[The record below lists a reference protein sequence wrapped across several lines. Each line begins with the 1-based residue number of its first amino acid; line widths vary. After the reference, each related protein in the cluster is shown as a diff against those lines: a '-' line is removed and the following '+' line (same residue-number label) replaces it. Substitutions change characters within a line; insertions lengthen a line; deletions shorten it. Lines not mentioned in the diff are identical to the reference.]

1 MHNIHTCRH
10 THTDTIHQ
18 IEINCIVIHLFTSE
32 VMDSQVD
39 SETLNCVC
47 IFMFI
52 CIYLCMYVYM
62 YVYVDVYLYV
72 YAYMYIFI
80 YVYVYMNVC
89 IFYVCI
95 YTYIFYLL
103 CSGLFFCCWHCCCCS
118 CLVTLN
124 MTSSLPPL
132 SLDTPDTRRNI
143 WCP

>member
-1 MHNIHTCRH
+1 MNTCITHTH
-10 THTDTIHQ
+10 ADTHTDTIHQ
-18 IEINCIVIHLFTSE
+18 IKINCIVIQLFTSE
-32 VMDSQVD
+32 VMDSQVH

-62 YVYVDVYLYV
+62 YVSVYVYLYV
-72 YAYMYIFI
+72 YAYMYICI

-103 CSGLFFCCWHCCCCS
+103 CSGLFF
-118 CLVTLN
+118 VVDIVAVVVV
-124 MTSSLPPL
+124 L
-132 SLDTPDTRRNI
+132 SL
-143 WCP
+143 